1 MQFTFTRPDFG
12 AVTVPD
18 DACLGA
24 YAPSESSN
32 ARADVGELIEVG
44 MESPIG
50 APPLEEIARRG
61 QKTVILVDDNTRV
74 TPTASILPGIL
85 RRLSRCGIPKKD
97 VRLLVATGT
106 HRAMTIEEKRAKYG
120 DCVCGSYQVVDHE
133 WDNPAAMADL
143 GSTANGTRVIVNK
156 IALEAD
162 LLIGVGHIVPHRVPG
177 FGGGGKIVQPGV
189 CGAITTGQTH
199 WLSAQYDSYEIMGK
213 RDNPVRVE
221 IDTVASMVGLDYL
234 FNAVLDRRGR
244 MVRLLAGDFV
254 EAHRVGCRVSES
266 VFGVN
271 VPCEADIVVS
281 EAYPSDLDLWQAVK
295 GLFAADC
302 LVRRGGVII
311 LVAGLEEGVSHQHP
325 VVEATGYHGAREI
338 QSMVDRG
345 ELPDMTVAAHL
356 MHVGRIIVDR
366 AKTIL
371 VSKGLD
377 RATTEG
383 LGFVYAENAA
393 SAICLARDIVGADAK
408 IAFLSNGGEILPIV
422 RQRERIR

>member
-1 MQFTFTRPDFG
+1 LQFTFTRSDFG

-18 DACLGA
+18 GTCLGA
-24 YAPSESSN
+24 YAPSEASS
-32 ARADVGELIEVG
+32 AQADAHDLIEAG
-44 MESPIG
+44 MQAPIG
-50 APPLEEIARRG
+50 VPPLEEIAHRG

-74 TPTASILPGIL
+74 TPTASILPSIL
-85 RRLSRCGIPKKD
+85 GRLSRCGIPRKD

-106 HRAMTIEEKRAKYG
+106 HRSMTAEEKRSKYG
-120 DCVCGSYQVVDHE
+120 DSVCSDYQVVDHE
-133 WDNPAAMADL
+133 WDNPAAMTDL
-143 GSTANGTRVIVNK
+143 GATGNGTRVIVNK

-189 CGAITTGQTH
+189 CGEITTGQTH
-199 WLSAQYDSYEIMGK
+199 WLSAQYDSYEVMGK

-234 FNAVLDRRGR
+234 VNAVLDRRGG
-244 MVRLLAGDFV
+244 MVRLVAGDFI
-254 EAHRVGCRVSES
+254 EAHRVGCRVSER

-271 VPCEADIVVS
+271 VPQEADIVVS

-325 VVEATGYHGAREI
+325 MVKATGYHSAAQVRA
-338 QSMVDRG
+338 MVERG

-377 RATTEG
+377 RTTTER
-383 LGFVYAENAA
+383 LGFLYAKDPA
-393 SAICLARDIVGADAK
+393 SAVCLARDIAGADAK

-422 RQRERIR
+422 GQRERMG